1 MNATTALIKRIEAF
15 GRGLKNRRGLKTENK
30 QGLLKATSA
39 NASLF
44 DQNSKLWV
52 GEHSGS
58 ESGIASISLE
68 NAGTRN
74 ALSREV
80 IRRLRDAV
88 SLMND
93 SPGIRI
99 VVVQSLVDGVFCAG
113 ADLKE
118 RAKLTEEQQGDTAN
132 MLRSN
137 LDALSKCRVPTVAAM
152 DGPALGGGAELA
164 LACDF
169 RVASQRTTIGFPEC
183 KLGIIPGAGGTQRL
197 SRLIGPSR
205 AKELIFTGRRVSAT
219 EALQIGLIDKVD
231 DANDVVVAAKSF
243 TSDVLKGGPLAIGL
257 AKRAID
263 EGLDRSIGDGLE
275 REGQLYAE
283 TLHTWDRAEGVRAF
297 NEKRR
302 PLFQGR

>member
-1 MNATTALIKRIEAF
+1 MNRTSALIERRRAF
-15 GRGLKNRRGLKTENK
+15 GRGLKNLRGVKTDNK
-30 QGLLKATSA
+30 QELLKATSA
-39 NASLF
+39 NDSLF
-44 DQNSKLWV
+44 DRGSKLWV

-68 NAGTRN
+68 NASTRN

-80 IRRLRDAV
+80 IGRLRDAV
-88 SLMND
+88 NLLND
-93 SPGIRI
+93 SPGIR
-99 VVVQSLVDGVFCAG
+99 VVVIQSLVDGVFCAG

-118 RAKLTEEQQGDTAN
+118 RAKLTLEQQGDTVN
-132 MLRSN
+132 TLRTN

-169 RVASQRTTIGFPEC
+169 RIASQRTVIGFPEC

-205 AKELIFTGRRVSAT
+205 AKELIFTGRRVSAG
-219 EALQIGLIDKVD
+219 EALEIGLIDKVD
-231 DANDVVVAAKSF
+231 DAEDVVAAAKSF
-243 TSDVLKGGPLAIGL
+243 TSDILKCAPLAISL

-275 REGQLYAE
+275 WEGQLYAE
-283 TLHTWDRAEGVRAF
+283 TLHTLDRAEGVRAF

-302 PLFQGR
+302 PVFQGR